1 MSHLNH
7 LQVVANTASAGVNAA
22 SSLLSK
28 GKDYV
33 PKSAAPVVAALEE
46 RASPLLAFAADTAGG
61 ALVSLAV
68 ELARKDLQD
77 NLQDLQRDLP
87 GLDEEIASRRREQIM
102 AKLRRLAPG
111 RSATVSAVMNREGRI
126 VADHLRERASLR
138 VFWIQAAGEIPAE
151 AAESLGHRMPL
162 GALLVAR
169 AITEIAGAD
178 ALLLLVD
185 ERLKLSPEATEHIA
199 PISAAFGNGVE
210 LLLHASGEAE
220 VNERGEVRRE

>member
-1 MSHLNH
+1 MLWSTDGARRFECEAMLFGN
-7 LQVVANTASAGVNAA
+7 LGLRDELALGVAV
-22 SSLLSK
+22 
-28 GKDYV
+28 
-33 PKSAAPVVAALEE
+33 APQEVAETTAALREL
-46 RASPLLAFAADTAGG
+46 SGAACRTVRSRT
-61 ALVSLAV
+61 L
-68 ELARKDLQD
+68 ELH
-77 NLQDLQRDLP
+77 
-87 GLDEEIASRRREQIM
+87 RRI
-102 AKLRRLAPG
+102 
-111 RSATVSAVMNREGRI
+111 EGRI

-199 PISAAFGNGVE
+199 PISATFGNGVE
-210 LLLHASGEAE
+210 LLLHACGKAE
-220 VNERGEVRRE
+220 VNERGEVRREQIANRLAKPRCTQSVLAIALHIFALLNALNDRGVR